1 MHRLKNRVH
10 AGADTRRPSTLTL
23 TKLPM
28 RLRPPR
34 MHPRTARAWYAPALP
49 ALAVLVAACSGPRAN
64 PAPTPAAADAQA
76 LAGEAGR
83 LSARG
88 TVGVPPFA
96 APSNDTTLTPLAF
109 ALADLVSTDLSRSKS
124 VRVVER
130 ARFGEVLRELD
141 LAASGRVD
149 SATAPRVGKLVSAEK
164 LVFGSV
170 QAMPG
175 GNTLRLGA
183 RIGDVERAT
192 VTQAVDASAPLNEI
206 LAAEKALVL
215 RLFESLG
222 VVLTPAE
229 RAEVEQQPTKSVA
242 ALLAYGKGVQ
252 RFYDGDFRGAAAA
265 FRDAQRLDPSFRQA
279 RTRELDVRAIGAI
292 GTGSPVLVPG
302 VRPLD
307 GAISSTVDRLNRPL
321 DLITNVSRSVSS
333 ALDPSFPAAQATVII
348 TIIRP

>member
-1 MHRLKNRVH
+1 
-10 AGADTRRPSTLTL
+10 
-23 TKLPM
+23 M
-28 RLRPPR
+28 RLRLPR
-34 MHPRTARAWYAPALP
+34 MHPRALRTWCAPALP
-49 ALAVLVAACSGPRAN
+49 ALTALLAACGGPRTN
-64 PAPTPAAADAQA
+64 PAPTPVASDAQA

-96 APSNDTTLTPLAF
+96 ANGRDTSLTPLAY

-124 VRVVER
+124 VRIVER

-141 LAASGRVD
+141 LAATGRVD
-149 SATAPRVGKLVSAEK
+149 SATAPRVGRLVSAEK

-170 QAMPG
+170 EAMAD

-192 VTQAVDASAPLNEI
+192 VTNAVDARAPLNEI

-229 RAEVEQQPTKSVA
+229 KAAVEQQPTKSVG
-242 ALLAYGKGVQ
+242 ALLAYGKGVK
-252 RFYDGDFRGAAAA
+252 RYYEGDFRGAAAA
-265 FRDAQRLDPSFRQA
+265 FRDAQRLDPSFREA
-279 RTRELDVRAIGAI
+279 RTRELDVRSLGAI
-292 GTGSPVLVPG
+292 GTGTPVLVPG

-307 GAISSTVDRLNRPL
+307 GAISSTIDRLNRPL
-321 DLITNVSRSVSS
+321 DLVTNVTRTVSS

-348 TIIRP
+348 TITRP

>member
-1 MHRLKNRVH
+1 
-10 AGADTRRPSTLTL
+10 
-23 TKLPM
+23 M
-28 RLRPPR
+28 RLRLPR
-34 MHPRTARAWYAPALP
+34 MHPRVYRTWCAPALP
-49 ALAVLVAACSGPRAN
+49 AFTALLAACGGPRTN
-64 PAPTPAAADAQA
+64 PAPTPVAAADAQA

-83 LSARG
+83 LGARG

-96 APSNDTTLTPLAF
+96 ANGRDTSLTPLAY

-124 VRVVER
+124 VRIVER
-130 ARFGEVLRELD
+130 ARLGDVLRELD
-141 LAASGRVD
+141 LAATGRVD
-149 SATAPRVGKLVSAEK
+149 PSSAPRVGRLVSAEK

-170 QAMPG
+170 EAVDA
-175 GNTLRLGA
+175 NTLRLGA
-183 RIGDVERAT
+183 RIGDVASAS
-192 VTQAVDASAPLNEI
+192 VTNAVDARAPLSEI

-229 RAEVEQQPTKSVA
+229 RAAVEQQPTKSVA

-252 RFYDGDFRGAAAA
+252 RFYEGDFRGASAS
-265 FRDAQRLDPSFRQA
+265 FREAQRLDPSFREA
-279 RTRELDVRAIGAI
+279 RTRELDVRSFSAI
-292 GTGSPVLVPG
+292 GTSSPVLVPG

-333 ALDPSFPAAQATVII
+333 ALDPSFPAAQATII
-348 TIIRP
+348 VTITRP